1 MGVIFFNNISCEDY
15 GIVVEHYP
23 EYQTPSRDYDMV
35 HVPGRNGDVAIDQ
48 GSFQNV
54 DRVYQIAVGS
64 YEKRYTEQVN
74 AIAEWLHGPAGYAKL
89 EDSYEPE
96 YYRMAVCTDGF
107 EAENMKHMLAR
118 TTITFNCKPQRWLK
132 SGDTPISIG
141 SGSQIIKNP
150 TRFTSSPIIK
160 ITCTGNGSFTIQNK
174 NTYTVTLNNVPGG
187 GIIIDSDIMD
197 AYSLSTPRE
206 NRNSCV
212 TLSNGFP
219 RLTPG
224 DNTITASA
232 GINTM
237 EVIPKWWTV

>member
-74 AIAEWLHGPAGYAKL
+74 AISEWLHGPAGYAKL

-132 SGDTPISIG
+132 SGDVPLVYET
-141 SGSQIIKNP
+141 SGHTIKNP
-150 TRFTSSPIIK
+150 TRFISSPIIRVY
-160 ITCTGNGSFTIQNK
+160 CSGSGSFTIQNK
-174 NTYTVTLNNVPGG
+174 KTYTVTLSNVPGG
-187 GIIIDSDIMD
+187 GLVVDSDIMD
-197 AYSLSTPRE
+197 AYSISTPRE
-206 NRNSCV
+206 NRNSCI

-219 RLTPG
+219 KFTPG
-224 DNTITASA
+224 DNTISFSA
-232 GINTM
+232 GITKL